1 MKKYILEQ
9 TILLASVAKW
19 VFLSSIIGAVS
30 GGFVA
35 GFLAL
40 LSYAHESRSLLPFSY
55 YYTLPFALAL
65 TVFLVKKFAPE
76 AEGHGTE
83 KVIEAIHKHSG
94 RMNFATIPIKLI
106 ATVFTIFAGGSV
118 GKEGPAA
125 QIGAAASSLFAS
137 IFHFS
142 DRDRKKLVICGIGAG
157 FAAVFGTPIAGAIF
171 GVEVLV
177 IGVIMYDVLLP
188 SIIAGFASFMVAR
201 ALGVEY
207 SYFEVVHYTY
217 IGLDWEILSDVVLSG
232 IFFGTVSVLFI
243 LVLHTIHKFIAA
255 IKLND
260 ILKAF
265 IGGVV
270 IVLLTLIFSDAYLGL
285 GFEEIKNSLNTNQLL
300 YDTISWYDFILKMIF
315 TALTLGSGGS
325 GGVITPIFYIGAT
338 SGNFFGY
345 VIGGDIPFYAALGFI
360 SLLAGTTNAPIASII
375 MAMELFGI
383 ELAQYAALTSIIAYL
398 ITGHRSVF
406 SSQILLLKKSNHL
419 EMELGHEID
428 KTEVNY
434 SYDPK
439 FQKMKDILEDK
450 KRAFRERNK
459 RPKIKTPKK

>member
-1 MKKYILEQ
+1 MKKHIVEQ
-9 TILLASVAKW
+9 TVLLASVAKW
-19 VFLSSIIGAVS
+19 VILSSIIGALS
-30 GGFVA
+30 GGLVA
-35 GFLAL
+35 AFLGI
-40 LSYAHESRSLLPFSY
+40 LSYSQESRSFLAFPY

-65 TVFLVKKFAPE
+65 TVFLVKKFAPQ

-94 RMNFATIPIKLI
+94 KMKVVTIPIKLA
-106 ATVFTIFAGGSV
+106 ATTLTIFAGGSV

-137 IFHFS
+137 IFNFN
-142 DRDRKKLVICGIGAG
+142 DRDRKKLVVCGIGAG

-188 SIIAGFASFMVAR
+188 SIIAGFSAFMVAR

-207 SYFEVVHYTY
+207 SYFEIVNYKY
-217 IGLDWEILSDVVLSG
+217 IGLDWEILLDVIMAG
-232 IFFGTVSVLFI
+232 IFFGAISVIFI
-243 LVLHTIHKFIAA
+243 VLLHKIHKFIKS
-255 IKLND
+255 IKLNP

-265 IGGVV
+265 IGGLIIV
-270 IVLLTLIFSDAYLGL
+270 ILTMIFSDVYLGL
-285 GFEEIKNSLNTNQLL
+285 GFDTIKDSLNTDKFI
-300 YDTISWYDFILKMIF
+300 YDTIAWYDFILKMIF

-325 GGVITPIFYIGAT
+325 GGIITPIFYIGAT
-338 SGNFFGY
+338 SGNFFGH
-345 VIGGDIPFYAALGFI
+345 IIDGNIPFFAALGFI

-406 SSQILLLKKSNHL
+406 SSQILFLKKSDHL
-419 EMELGHEID
+419 DIKLGQEID
-428 KTEVNY
+428 KTEVNFTH
-434 SYDPK
+434 DFK
-439 FQKMKDILEDK
+439 FKKMQNMKDILEDK
-450 KRAFRERNK
+450 KKRFRERNK
-459 RPKIKTPKK
+459 RIK

>member
-1 MKKYILEQ
+1 MKKHIVEQ
-9 TILLASVAKW
+9 TVLLASVTKW
-19 VFLSSIIGAVS
+19 VILSSIIGALS
-30 GGFVA
+30 GALVA
-35 GFLAL
+35 AFLGI
-40 LSYAHESRSLLPFSY
+40 LSYSQESRSFLGFPY

-94 RMNFATIPIKLI
+94 KMKVVTIPIKLA
-106 ATVFTIFAGGSV
+106 ATTLTIFAGGSV

-137 IFHFS
+137 IFSFN
-142 DRDRKKLVICGIGAG
+142 DRDRKKLVVCGIGAG

-188 SIIAGFASFMVAR
+188 SIIAGFSAFMVAR

-207 SYFEVVHYTY
+207 SYFEIVNYKY
-217 IGLDWEILSDVVLSG
+217 IGLDWEILLDVMLAG
-232 IFFGTVSVLFI
+232 IFFGAISVIFI
-243 LVLHTIHKFIAA
+243 VLLHKIHKFIKS
-255 IKLND
+255 IKLNP

-265 IGGVV
+265 IGGLIIV
-270 IVLLTLIFSDAYLGL
+270 ILTMIFSDVYLGL
-285 GFEEIKNSLNTNQLL
+285 GFDTIKNSLNTDKFI
-300 YDTISWYDFILKMIF
+300 YDTIAWYDFILKMIF

-325 GGVITPIFYIGAT
+325 GGIITPIFYIGAT
-338 SGNFFGY
+338 SGNFFGH
-345 VIGGDIPFYAALGFI
+345 IIDGNIPFFAALGFI

-406 SSQILLLKKSNHL
+406 SSQILFLKKSDHL
-419 EMELGHEID
+419 DIELGQEID
-428 KTEVNY
+428 KTEVNFTH
-434 SYDPK
+434 DFK
-439 FQKMKDILEDK
+439 FKKMQNMKDILEDK
-450 KRAFRERNK
+450 KKRFRERNK
-459 RPKIKTPKK
+459 RVK